1 MKAEDE
7 VKTEFSNANNS
18 SPEGVSVVVC
28 CHDSARLLPETLAHL
43 AAQGPAGG
51 VPWEVVV
58 VDNASADAT
67 ARVARECWPKDA
79 PAPLRVVHEPRLGLS
94 HARRRGFEEARYE
107 FVCFVDDDN
116 WVGPGWV
123 RLTFELMAARP
134 EVGACGGFIEE
145 ACEATPPWWFERYKG
160 AYAPGAQGP
169 EGGGDVTAR
178 RCLMGAG
185 LTVRKSAWRRLAGEG
200 FDFQLV
206 DRQGKRLT
214 AGGDH
219 ELCFALCLAGWRLW
233 YEPRLRLRHFLPAAR
248 LRWPLFRRQ
257 ARGAG
262 LCEAGFE
269 PYRFAL
275 DGRRGGREARRAPL
289 AQRWHW
295 RTLVALRYLLRRPFR
310 LLLSPVCAFEGDYHI
325 IWVERQIGR
334 FRGMLERRRTYD
346 QSVRAVR
353 EAAWRRPAPD
363 ARRRAAETP
372 YARVGR
378 GAEQAGSS

>member
-1 MKAEDE
+1 M
-7 VKTEFSNANNS
+7 NGS
-18 SPEGVSVVVC
+18 SPDGVSVVVC

-43 AAQGPAGG
+43 AAQGGAGG
-51 VPWEVVV
+51 TPWEVIV
-58 VDNASADAT
+58 VDNASADDT
-67 ARVARECWPKDA
+67 ARVARECWPEGA
-79 PAPLRVVHEPRLGLS
+79 PAPLRVVREPQLGLS
-94 HARRRGFEEARYE
+94 YARWRGFTEARYE

-116 WVGPGWV
+116 WVSPGWV
-123 RLTFELMAARP
+123 RLTFELMSAHA
-134 EVGACGGFIEE
+134 EVGALGGFVEE
-145 ACEATPPWWFERYKG
+145 ACEQTPPWWFERYKG

-178 RCLMGAG
+178 RFLMGAG
-185 LTVRKSAWRRLAGEG
+185 LTIRKGAWRGLVEG
-200 FDFQLV
+200 GFRFQLV

-233 YEPRLRLRHFLPAAR
+233 YDPRLRLRHFLPAAR

-269 PYRFAL
+269 SYRLAFE
-275 DGRRGGREARRAPL
+275 RPQGGGAGSRTPFKE
-289 AQRWHW
+289 RWHW

-346 QSVRAVR
+346 SSVRAVR
-353 EAAWRRPAPD
+353 DAAWRRPAPS
-363 ARRRAAETP
+363 ARKAGAGVSFVT
-372 YARVGR
+372 VGR
-378 GAEQAGSS
+378 EAEQAGSS